1 MKFLSFEFDFAPP
14 HKTVNEGCK
23 RKNFLIAGR
32 ILPNFFRKLYS
43 SSTGMH
49 ALLMAMMSLFLFS
62 CDDPGQ
68 TMDDI
73 TVSDEW
79 RSMPDLNTLS
89 KEEDRKSTRLNSSHV
104 AISYAVFC

>member
-14 HKTVNEGCK
+14 HKTVNDGCK

-32 ILPNFFRKLYS
+32 ILPNLFRKLYS

-62 CDDPGQ
+62 CDVPGQ
-68 TMDDI
+68 TMHDI

-79 RSMPDLNTLS
+79 RSMLDLNTLRQ
-89 KEEDRKSTRLNSSHV
+89 EELVEYFKV
-104 AISYAVFC
+104 YEFEKIG